1 MRTDWHLLPRRVKS
15 LEMKNIAKMLGSD
28 KYDQLTSSH
37 FLNIRPALK
46 FKTKSAIYTET
57 YISMYVNIFNVILTL
72 SIRCRLLQLSEG
84 FRFHSKHVW
93 YEHRMCLRPPWGCG
107 ARISIYTLSLN
118 ALWKTFYRCDSASL
132 SSDADHL
139 P

>member
-1 MRTDWHLLPRRVKS
+1 MKTARHNSSIILSKHAHHMRTDWHLLPKRVKS

-57 YISMYVNIFNVILTL
+57 YIYPCM
-72 SIRCRLLQLSEG
+72 
-84 FRFHSKHVW
+84 
-93 YEHRMCLRPPWGCG
+93 
-107 ARISIYTLSLN
+107 
-118 ALWKTFYRCDSASL
+118 
-132 SSDADHL
+132 
-139 P
+139 